1 MASVVDVYYVKKN
14 LEKCW
19 ITCVQ
24 RLLGCLQGAGL
35 QWLLSDSVARKY

>member
-14 LEKCW
+14 LEVLDYLRAE
-19 ITCVQ
+19 TSGVPA
-24 RLLGCLQGAGL
+24 RGL